1 MYRSPAGAQCSSS
14 RPFPAFR
21 RLTYMQYLNMLSKGL
36 VGEALDQKERESAA
50 YLECVPMSFAFFCLI
65 LTTRN
70 QLRTNTEQLPAR
82 FSTTYTSAGDWNGRE
97 GAQTCRGGF
106 REGVEGGQG
115 RGMAEK
121 GERCYQPSK
130 WGCRS
135 DERGNLVCCL

>member
-1 MYRSPAGAQCSSS
+1 MYRSARRAQMLT
-14 RPFPAFR
+14 FLDIR

-50 YLECVPMSFAFFCLI
+50 YLECVPLIFAFSLL
-65 LTTRN
+65 LTTRE

-82 FSTTYTSAGDWNGRE
+82 LSATDTSTRDWNGRE
-97 GAQTCRGGF
+97 GAQTRRGGI
-106 REGVEGGQG
+106 RKGVEGGQG

-121 GERCYQPSK
+121 GGRCYQPNK

-135 DERGNLVCCL
+135 DGRGNLVCCL